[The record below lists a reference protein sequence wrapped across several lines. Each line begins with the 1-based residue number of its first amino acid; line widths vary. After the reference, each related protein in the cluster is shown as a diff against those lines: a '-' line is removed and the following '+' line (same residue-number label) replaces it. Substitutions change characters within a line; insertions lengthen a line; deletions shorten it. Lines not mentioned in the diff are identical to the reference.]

1 MTDDTAVQFRNQ
13 RYGQGLSGAQGLY
26 DELLR
31 VVADLKA
38 FERSNCDFG
47 YRTDIGVS
55 LVSDNHAW
63 IRGVHVRLPYWP
75 TMFFVKASHRFL

>member
-13 RYGQGLSGAQGLY
+13 RYGEGLGGTQGLN

-31 VVADLKA
+31 VVADFQG

-55 LVSDNHAW
+55 LVPDNCAW
-63 IRGVHVRLPYWP
+63 IRGARVRLPYRP
-75 TMFFVKASHRFL
+75 TFSSPN